1 MLETV
6 RSFYAAVASGERR
19 GNIVLRDGVIA
30 SKGSRS

>member
-1 MLETV
+1 MLEPAG
-6 RSFYAAVASGERR
+6 FGYAAANAQRR